1 MVLGVRCDSVN
12 IQKILTLYMLSNSDV
27 FCVDI
32 KVFINISFLDR
43 YINCINI
50 REDEEWHFT
59 VLKLLESL

>member
-1 MVLGVRCDSVN
+1 
-12 IQKILTLYMLSNSDV
+12 MLSNSDV